1 MDTTTWEDRRQR
13 AVRRLLQGE
22 AFTVICLSE
31 GVSRGWLYKWWVRHT
46 RETATWFH
54 DDSRRPHTQP
64 GRTPAEIE
72 EIVQLVRLELYNQ
85 AQFCGAQ
92 AIRWRLADLA
102 VHPLPSVR
110 TIGRILARHALT
122 HRRTGRYEPKGVAY
136 PRLAAGRP
144 NDVHQSDF
152 VGPCYLRGGVRFYS
166 LHSLDVT
173 TKRCGV
179 EPLVGSK
186 SDVVPGLWAFWRR
199 LGIPKYEQV
208 DNELCFYG
216 SPAHPRGMGKLIRLC
231 RWHGVEPVFIPVRE
245 PWRNGAVEK
254 FNDHW
259 GDKFQRRV
267 DMTTAADLTRESLA
281 FETRHNLEWRYSRL
295 AGKTPMQALATTEVK
310 LRFPPSGDP
319 PREPLPKPE
328 RGRYHVVRFIRS
340 DGQMDVFGERFP
352 VPPDAI
358 YAYVWGTIDVREQ
371 SLSLYLGPDLLS
383 QREYRLR

>member
-1 MDTTTWEDRRQR
+1 MDKTTWEERRKR
-13 AVRRLLQGE
+13 AVERLRQGE
-22 AFTVICLSE
+22 AFTVLCLSE
-31 GVSRGWLYKWWVRHT
+31 GVSRGWLHKWWT
-46 RETATWFH
+46 RYTQETTDWCR
-54 DDSRRPHTQP
+54 DTSRRPHTQP
-64 GRTPAEIE
+64 GRTAAEIE
-72 EIVQLVRLELYNQ
+72 EIVQLVRLELYNKD
-85 AQFCGAQ
+85 QFCGAQ
-92 AIRWRLADLA
+92 VIRWRLADLA

-110 TIGRILARHALT
+110 TIGRILARHELT

-136 PRLAAGRP
+136 PRLDAVRP

-152 VGPCYLRGGVRFYS
+152 VGPCYLRGGVRFHS

-179 EPLVGSK
+179 EPLVVGK
-186 SDVVPGLWAFWRR
+186 QGVVPGLWALWRR
-199 LGIPKYEQV
+199 LGIPKVEQV

-231 RWHGVEPVFIPVRE
+231 LWHGVEPVFIPVRE

-259 GDKFQRRV
+259 GAKFLSRV
-267 DMTTAADLTRESLA
+267 DMATAADLTRESLA
-281 FETRHNLEWRYSRL
+281 FETRHNLEWRYSGL
-295 AGKTPMQALATTEVK
+295 AGKTPMQALAATQAT
-310 LRFPPSGDP
+310 LRFPPSADP
-319 PREPLPKPE
+319 PREPLPKPT

-352 VPPDAI
+352 VPPEAM

-371 SLSLYLGPDLLS
+371 TLSLYLGSDLLS

>member
-1 MDTTTWEDRRQR
+1 MGKVTWEARRQR
-13 AVRRLLQGE
+13 AVERLRRGE
-22 AFTVICLSE
+22 AFTVVCLSE
-31 GVSRGWLYKWWVRHT
+31 GVSRRWLYKWWARYS
-46 RETATWFH
+46 RDTAAWFQ

-102 VHPLPSVR
+102 VTPLPGIR
-110 TIGRILARHALT
+110 TIGRILVRRELT
-122 HRRTGRYEPKGVAY
+122 HRRTGRYEPKGVPY
-136 PRLAAGRP
+136 PRQEAIHP

-152 VGPCYLRGGVRFYS
+152 VGPCYLRGGLRFHS

-179 EPLVGSK
+179 EPLVAGK
-186 SDVVPGLWAFWRR
+186 QGVIPGLWALWRR
-199 LGIPKYEQV
+199 LGIPKIEQV

-231 RWHGVEPVFIPVRE
+231 LWHGVEPVFIPLRE

-259 GDKFQRRV
+259 GAKFQRRV

-281 FETRHNLEWRYSRL
+281 FETRHNLQWRYSAL
-295 AGKTPMQALATTEVK
+295 AGKTPMQALAATQAT
-310 LRFPPSGDP
+310 LRFPPSAEP
-319 PREPLPKPE
+319 PREPLPKPK

-352 VPPDAI
+352 VPPEAI

-371 SLSLYLGPDLLS
+371 SLSLYLGSDLLS
-383 QREYRLR
+383 QQEYRLR

>member
-1 MDTTTWEDRRQR
+1 MDTTTWEERRQR
-13 AVRRLLQGE
+13 VVQRLLAGE
-22 AFTVICLSE
+22 AFTIICVSE
-31 GVSRGWLYKWWVRHT
+31 GVSRGWLHKWWARHT
-46 RETATWFH
+46 GETATWFH

-110 TIGRILARHALT
+110 TIGRILARHELT
-122 HRRTGRYEPKGVAY
+122 RRRTGRYEPKGVAY

-144 NDVHQSDF
+144 NDVHQSHF
-152 VGPCYLRGGVRFYS
+152 VGPGTLHGGFRFHS

-173 TKRCGV
+173 TRRCGV
-179 EPLVGSK
+179 EPLVNGK
-186 SDVVPGLWAFWRR
+186 QDVIPGLWALWRR
-199 LGIPKYEQV
+199 LGIPKIEQV
-208 DNELCFYG
+208 DNALCFSG
-216 SPAHPRGMGKLIRLC
+216 SLAHPRGMGKLIRLC
-231 RWHGVEPVFIPVRE
+231 LWHGVEPVFIPVRE

-267 DMTTAADLTRESLA
+267 DMTTATDLTRESLA
-281 FETRHNLEWRYSRL
+281 FETRHNLEWRYSGL
-295 AGKTPMQALATTEVK
+295 AGKTPMQVLAATQAT
-310 LRFPPSGDP
+310 LRFPASAP
-319 PREPLPKPE
+319 PPPEPLPKPE

-352 VPPDAI
+352 VPPEAV

-371 SLSLYLGPDLLS
+371 TLSLYLGSDLLS

>member
-1 MDTTTWEDRRQR
+1 MDTTWEARRQR
-13 AVRRLLQGE
+13 AIERLLDGE
-22 AFTVICLSE
+22 AFTVVGLSE
-31 GVSRGWLYKWWVRHT
+31 GVSRSWLYKWWARHT
-46 RETATWFH
+46 REAATWFH

-64 GRTPAEIE
+64 GRTAAEIE

-102 VHPLPSVR
+102 VTPLPGIR
-110 TIGRILARHALT
+110 TIGRILVRRELT
-122 HRRTGRYEPKGVAY
+122 HRRTGRYEPKGVPY
-136 PRLAAGRP
+136 PRREAIHP

-152 VGPCYLRGGVRFYS
+152 VGPCYLRGGLRFHS
-166 LHSLDVT
+166 LHSVDVT

-179 EPLVGSK
+179 EPMVGGK
-186 SDVVPGLWAFWRR
+186 AGVIPGLWALWRR
-199 LGIPKYEQV
+199 LGIPKFEQV

-231 RWHGVEPVFIPVRE
+231 LWHGVEPVFIPVRE
-245 PWRNGAVEK
+245 PWRNGVVEK

-259 GDKFQRRV
+259 GAKFQRRV
-267 DMTTAADLTRESLA
+267 DMTTAADLLRESLA
-281 FETRHNLEWRYSRL
+281 FETRHNLQWRYSAL
-295 AGKTPMQALATTEVK
+295 AGKTPMQALAATEAK
-310 LRFPPSGDP
+310 LRFPPSSDP

-352 VPPDAI
+352 VPPEAI

-371 SLSLYLGPDLLS
+371 SLSLYLGSDLLN
-383 QREYRLR
+383 QQEYRLR

>member
-1 MDTTTWEDRRQR
+1 MGKVTWEARRQR
-13 AVRRLLQGE
+13 AVERLLRGE
-22 AFTVICLSE
+22 AFTVVCLSE
-31 GVSRGWLYKWWVRHT
+31 GVSRRWLYKWWARYS
-46 RETATWFH
+46 RDTATWFQ

-102 VHPLPSVR
+102 VTPLPGIR
-110 TIGRILARHALT
+110 TIGRILVRRELT
-122 HRRTGRYEPKGVAY
+122 HRRTGRYEPKGVPY
-136 PRLAAGRP
+136 PRREAIHP

-152 VGPCYLRGGVRFYS
+152 VGPCYLRGGLRFHS
-166 LHSLDVT
+166 LHSVDVT

-179 EPLVGSK
+179 EPMVGGK
-186 SDVVPGLWAFWRR
+186 AGVIPGLWALWRR
-199 LGIPKYEQV
+199 LGIPKFEQV

-216 SPAHPRGMGKLIRLC
+216 SPAQPPGMGKLIRLC
-231 RWHGVEPVFIPVRE
+231 LWHGVEPVFIPVRE
-245 PWRNGAVEK
+245 PWRNGVVEK

-259 GDKFQRRV
+259 GAKFQRRV
-267 DMTTAADLTRESLA
+267 DMTTAADLLRESLA
-281 FETRHNLEWRYSRL
+281 FETRHNLQWRYSAL
-295 AGKTPMQALATTEVK
+295 AGKTPMQALAATEAK
-310 LRFPPSGDP
+310 LRFPPSSDP

-352 VPPDAI
+352 VPPEAI

-371 SLSLYLGPDLLS
+371 SLSLYLGSDLLN
-383 QREYRLR
+383 QQEYRLR

>member
-1 MDTTTWEDRRQR
+1 MDTTSWETRRQR
-13 AVRRLLQGE
+13 AVARLLQGE
-22 AFTVICLSE
+22 AFTVVCRSE
-31 GVSRGWLYKWWVRHT
+31 GVSRGWLHKWWVRHT
-46 RETATWFH
+46 QDTATWFH

-64 GRTPAEIE
+64 GRTAAEIE

-85 AQFCGAQ
+85 GQFCGAQ

-102 VHPLPSVR
+102 VQPLPSIR
-110 TIGRILARHALT
+110 TIGRIMARHDLT
-122 HRRTGRYEPKGVAY
+122 CRRTGRYVPKGVAY
-136 PRLAAGRP
+136 PPCDAVRP

-152 VGPCYLRGGVRFYS
+152 VGPCYLRGGLRFHS
-166 LHSLDVT
+166 LHSLDVI

-179 EPLVGSK
+179 EPLVAGK
-186 SDVVPGLWAFWRR
+186 QGVVPGFWALWRR
-199 LGIPKYEQV
+199 LGIPKIEQV

-231 RWHGVEPVFIPVRE
+231 LWHGVEPVFIPLRE

-259 GDKFQRRV
+259 GAKFQRRV
-267 DMTTAADLTRESLA
+267 DMTTAADLIRESLA
-281 FETRHNLEWRYSRL
+281 FETRHNLEWRYSGL
-295 AGKTPMQALATTEVK
+295 AGKTPMQALAATAAK
-310 LRFPPSGDP
+310 LRFPPSGEP

-340 DGQMDVFGERFP
+340 DCRMDVFGERFP
-352 VPPDAI
+352 VPADAM

-371 SLSLYLGPDLLS
+371 SLSLYLGPDLLR
-383 QREYRLR
+383 QCEYRLR

>member
-1 MDTTTWEDRRQR
+1 MDKITWEARRQR
-13 AVRRLLQGE
+13 AVERLLDGE
-22 AFTVICLSE
+22 AFTVICRSE
-31 GVSRGWLYKWWVRHT
+31 GVSRGWLYKWWT
-46 RETATWFH
+46 RYALDTATRFH

-102 VHPLPSVR
+102 VQPLPAVR
-110 TIGRILARHALT
+110 TIGRILARHELT
-122 HRRTGRYEPKGVAY
+122 HRRTGRYTPKGVPY
-136 PRLAAGRP
+136 PRLDATRP

-152 VGPCYLRGGVRFYS
+152 VGPCYLRGGLRFHS

-179 EPLVGSK
+179 EPLVAGK
-186 SDVVPGLWAFWRR
+186 VGVIPGLWALWRR

-231 RWHGVEPVFIPVRE
+231 LWHGVEPVFIPLRE
-245 PWRNGAVEK
+245 PWRNGGVEK

-259 GDKFQRRV
+259 GAKFQRRV

-281 FETRHNLEWRYSRL
+281 FETRHNLTWRYSGL
-295 AGKTPMQALATTEVK
+295 AGKTPMQALAATQAT
-310 LRFPPSGDP
+310 LRFPPSSDP
-319 PREPLPKPE
+319 PREPLPKPT

-352 VPPDAI
+352 VPSEAI

-383 QREYRLR
+383 QQEYLLR